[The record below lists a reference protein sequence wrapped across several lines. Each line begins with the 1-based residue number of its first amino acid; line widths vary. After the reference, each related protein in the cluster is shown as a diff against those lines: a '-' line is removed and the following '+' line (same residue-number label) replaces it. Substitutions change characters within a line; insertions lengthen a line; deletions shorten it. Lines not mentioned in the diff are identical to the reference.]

1 MALFKLGLVQML
13 GEKAK
18 SPKERALMAQQ
29 WQCFGSALEN

>member
-1 MALFKLGLVQML
+1 ML

-29 WQCFGSALEN
+29 WQCFGSALENWNRWCMTK